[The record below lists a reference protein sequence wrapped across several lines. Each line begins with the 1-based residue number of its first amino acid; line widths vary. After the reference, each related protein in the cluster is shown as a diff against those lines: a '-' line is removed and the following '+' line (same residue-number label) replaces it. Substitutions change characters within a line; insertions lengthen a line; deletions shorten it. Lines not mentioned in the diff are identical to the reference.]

1 MVLQFIFRSIWS
13 GWQDS
18 NLRHLH
24 SKCSTL
30 PTELHPDH
38 FVVGGG
44 AATRLRTP
52 DILITSEALYQTE
65 L

>member
-1 MVLQFIFRSIWS
+1 
-13 GWQDS
+13 
-18 NLRHLH
+18 
-24 SKCSTL
+24 
-30 PTELHPDH
+30 
-38 FVVGGG
+38 VGGG